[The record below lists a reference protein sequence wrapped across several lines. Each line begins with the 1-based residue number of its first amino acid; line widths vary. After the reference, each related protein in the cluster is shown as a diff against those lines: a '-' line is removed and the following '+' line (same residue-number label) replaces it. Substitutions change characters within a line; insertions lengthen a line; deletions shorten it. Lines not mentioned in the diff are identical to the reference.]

1 MIRHN
6 IGHPTHHVPQADA
19 IDGVLDQHL
28 GDEALQLRRDVGL
41 IRQVQLLS
49 AYFVV
54 EGNYIVIMKR
64 HFAIHQGE

>member
-1 MIRHN
+1 M
-6 IGHPTHHVPQADA
+6 TFYTDQSLPQADA

-28 GDEALQLRRDVGL
+28 GDEALQLGRDVGL

-54 EGNYIVIMKR
+54 EGNYVVIMKR